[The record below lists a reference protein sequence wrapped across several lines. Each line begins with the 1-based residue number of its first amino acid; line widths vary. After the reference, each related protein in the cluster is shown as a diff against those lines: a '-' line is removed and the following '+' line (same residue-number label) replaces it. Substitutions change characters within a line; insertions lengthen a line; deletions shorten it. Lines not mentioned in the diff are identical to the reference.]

1 MHRGWLVLAVA
12 ALFSLSTGWQPRVA
26 HAVDEPDMSEA
37 RALFLAGRVA
47 FDEGR
52 FETAIKYFEASYEQ
66 SQRPALLYNI
76 AQCFDRLRRDAPAL
90 AAFERYLALAPDAD
104 NRALVE
110 VRVQALR
117 AALAAQATEAP
128 ASVTEPPTPMAPA
141 GPTRADTPAPSSASA
156 PHWSLAPALT
166 LGAGALVALTGGVLM
181 LVGQGQ
187 GTDVEHAKLG
197 SRYETLRA
205 DMRAAERQWLAGE
218 VLLGAGAAAASAGLI
233 WLLLK
238 RPREHAATRVA
249 LSPTALSVAGVF

>member
-12 ALFSLSTGWQPRVA
+12 VLLSLSTGWQPRVA
-26 HAVDEPDMSEA
+26 FAADDADMSEA

-66 SQRPALLYNI
+66 SKRPALLYNI
-76 AQCFDRLRRDAPAL
+76 GQCFDRLQRAAQAL

-110 VRVQALR
+110 ARVQVLR
-117 AALAAQATEAP
+117 AAVAEQARQAPVSATEPAAP
-128 ASVTEPPTPMAPA
+128 SAPEAPRSDAPPTH
-141 GPTRADTPAPSSASA
+141 SASA
-156 PHWSLAPALT
+156 QHWSLAPSLT

-181 LVGQGQ
+181 IVAQGQ

-197 SRYETLRA
+197 SRYEALRA

-218 VLLGAGAAAASAGLI
+218 VLLGVGAAAASAGLI

-238 RPREHAATRVA
+238 RPREHATTRVA
-249 LSPTALSVAGVF
+249 LSPTALSIAGVF